1 MKGEPFM
8 NCYTQMLIG
17 EAITGEYVTQ
27 LVNRM
32 QDHVRSIPELI
43 GHSILAEEGGRMVV
57 LVTDWPCRQD
67 CLQYHSSR
75 AYVSSTWTPSICWPV
90 VTLSNSSRTKP
101 KGGLYESRNPRKA
114 SVRNLE

>member
-1 MKGEPFM
+1 M
-8 NCYTQMLIG
+8 NCYTHMLIG
-17 EAITGEYVTQ
+17 EAITGEYVNQ

-67 CLQYHSSR
+67 CLQYHYSR
-75 AYVSSTWTPSICWPV
+75 AYRQFNVDTQHMLAGNYV
-90 VTLSNSSRTKP
+90 VKFIQNKTERRPL
-101 KGGLYESRNPRKA
+101 
-114 SVRNLE
+114 